1 MQEDKINDMMD
12 FNFHLSTEIHFGK
25 GILKE
30 LPETILK
37 YGKKVFFLYDEIPAR
52 ATGAYDLIHVMCEE
66 KGITIT
72 EFTGIEP
79 NPRHTTVDKAV
90 ELCKEK
96 GADCI
101 IALGGGSTIDSA
113 KAMSFAVFHD
123 GSCWDFYERKVL
135 VEKAL
140 PIITIPTIAA
150 SGSEVS
156 NVTVMANYEE
166 HIKKDYRTEL
176 VRPAAVFADPTY
188 TYSVPK
194 FQTACGIV
202 DIMCHSY
209 EGYFSKSEGSIQD
222 GFSETIQKACIEN
235 GRKAM
240 MCPRDYEARAQLLWA
255 AELAITHLADQGRNF
270 VGNIHSTDSVL
281 SGYVS
286 IPHGA
291 DIAIVSLAWFK
302 YSLNDT
308 TVSRYARWGKKV
320 WGIDGNKED
329 YTIAREAIA
338 EYEAFLVELGL
349 PVRLSELKTPVA
361 EESLPEVAERLL
373 PIVDSKSWFKPIET
387 EEELLDF
394 IKLAY

>member
-1 MQEDKINDMMD
+1 MVD

-25 GILKE
+25 GILRE
-30 LPETILK
+30 LADTILK
-37 YGKKVFFLYDEIPAR
+37 YGNRVFFLYDEIPAQ
-52 ATGAYDLIHVMCEE
+52 ATGAYDLIHSMCDE

-90 ELCKEK
+90 ALCKEN

-113 KAMSFAVFHD
+113 KAVSFSVFHD
-123 GSCWDFYERKVL
+123 GSCWDFFERKVL

-156 NVTVMANYEE
+156 NVTVMANYDE

-176 VRPAAVFADPTY
+176 VRPVAVFADPSFTF
-188 TYSVPK
+188 SVPT

-209 EGYFSKSEGSIQD
+209 EGYFSNSEGSIQD

-235 GRKAM
+235 GRKVM
-240 MCPRDYEARAQLLWA
+240 MCPRDYDARAQLLWA
-255 AELAITHLADQGRNF
+255 AELAITHLADQGREF
-270 VGNIHSTDSVL
+270 VGNIHSTDGVL
-281 SGYVS
+281 SGYAS
-286 IPHGA
+286 LPHGA
-291 DIAIVSLAWFK
+291 DIAIISLAWFK
-302 YSLNDT
+302 YSLNDK
-308 TVSRYARWGKKV
+308 TVARYSRWGRNV
-320 WGIDGNKED
+320 WGIDGNLDE
-329 YTIAREAIA
+329 YTIARQAIA
-338 EYEAFLVELGL
+338 KYEAFMVELGL
-349 PVRLSELKTPVA
+349 PTKLSELRTPV
-361 EESLPEVAERLL
+361 EEEALLEVAKRLF
-373 PIVDSKSWFKPIET
+373 PIVDTKAWFKPLES
-387 EEELLDF
+387 EAELLDF
-394 IKLAY
+394 LKLAL